1 MFGGL
6 NLRVRTEAFEKSS
19 YLPMRSS
26 DSFKK
31 KRAQLRPFKEERRKT
46 ISSFYDGER
55 RRRPGAIKNEQKRRP
70 GVMSCDETSFTSIN
84 RSGDDMDS
92 MANDYSF
99 SVGND
104 ECGQS
109 PPISENEYPWREHVL
124 TCNLRYLHKIL
135 NKTSRSVALNTT
147 GEREND
153 PANQTVEKKG
163 VQEDTGDKGKAEAA
177 VTQRIHETN
186 TQGEPNPSNETTVEA
201 ERQPMATL
209 IQESPRPVCSHFL
222 RQCFVRFPCCGMFFP
237 CHLCHNESDCIE
249 DQAKAID
256 ATHIRCTICYNEQV
270 VRFYMRTEYKFS
282 SLAFSETRH
291 TATSQSSYRCCQ
303 MVMLIEILEIDC
315 WSDFLSL
322 ICMTFSMHFR
332 SMKIAR
338 GAAPATRKCLN
349 ISVQHVNTLLLIRRT
364 LSIARSVGSAG

>member
-6 NLRVRTEAFEKSS
+6 NVRVRTEAFEKSS

-26 DSFKK
+26 ASFKAK
-31 KRAQLRPFKEERRKT
+31 HTQLRPFKEERRKT

-70 GVMSCDETSFTSIN
+70 VVMSCDETSFTSIIH
-84 RSGDDMDS
+84 SGDDMDS

-99 SVGND
+99 SVTTP
-104 ECGQS
+104 S
-109 PPISENEYPWREHVL
+109 ISENERERVS
-124 TCNLRYLHKIL
+124 
-135 NKTSRSVALNTT
+135 TSNFRDLEEKMAEIPRFVALNVTDA
-147 GEREND
+147 REND
-153 PANQTVEKKG
+153 PANQKVEKTG
-163 VQEDTGDKGKAEAA
+163 TQEETGDKGKAEAA

-222 RQCFVRFPCCGMFFP
+222 RRCLVRFPCCGKFFP
-237 CHLCHNESDCIE
+237 CHRCHNESADCTE
-249 DQAKAID
+249 GHAKAID

-270 VRFYMRTEYKFS
+270 VRFYLRTEYKFS
-282 SLAFSETRH
+282 SLSFSKTRH
-291 TATSQSSYRCCQ
+291 TATSQSSCRCCQ
-303 MVMLIEILEIDC
+303 MVMLNEILEIDC
-315 WSDFLSL
+315 WSNFLSL

-338 GAAPATRKCLN
+338 DAASANRKCLN
-349 ISVQHVNTLLLIRRT
+349 ISVHHVNNLLL
-364 LSIARSVGSAG
+364 

>member
-6 NLRVRTEAFEKSS
+6 NVRVRTEAFEKSS

-26 DSFKK
+26 DSFKA
-31 KRAQLRPFKEERRKT
+31 KRTQLRPFKEERRKT

-55 RRRPGAIKNEQKRRP
+55 RRRPGAIKNKQKRRP
-70 GVMSCDETSFTSIN
+70 GVMSCYETSFTSIN
-84 RSGDDMDS
+84 HSGDDMDS

-109 PPISENEYPWREHVL
+109 PPISENEHPWRERL
-124 TCNLRYLHKIL
+124 STSTFRYLEEIMAEIP
-135 NKTSRSVALNTT
+135 RFVALNVT
-147 GEREND
+147 GAREND
-153 PANQTVEKKG
+153 PANQKVEKTG
-163 VQEDTGDKGKAEAA
+163 TQEETGDKGKAEAA

-222 RQCFVRFPCCGMFFP
+222 RRCFVRFPCCGKFLP

-282 SLAFSETRH
+282 SLSFSKTRH
-291 TATSQSSYRCCQ
+291 TATSQSSCRCCQ
-303 MVMLIEILEIDC
+303 MVMLNEIL
-315 WSDFLSL
+315 
-322 ICMTFSMHFR
+322 
-332 SMKIAR
+332 
-338 GAAPATRKCLN
+338 
-349 ISVQHVNTLLLIRRT
+349 
-364 LSIARSVGSAG
+364 